1 MNRRATAQVP
11 RKETLTGRPECRG
24 LLGSALRK
32 DTYKGVKAAAL
43 DRGKSSTKGL
53 GQAHGELWSWAGL
66 SEISPVEVRGLDFA
80 PPHQP
85 VITLGETAP
94 CS

>member
-53 GQAHGELWSWAGL
+53 GQAMGSSGAGQVYQKYPQL
-66 SEISPVEVRGLDFA
+66 R
-80 PPHQP
+80 
-85 VITLGETAP
+85 
-94 CS
+94 